1 MVRTAAILA
10 LLLPVAAAADE
21 VVLSRGGTI
30 SGIVVER
37 SDTAITLDVG
47 PGRVTLPMSAVKQ
60 VREGRSSLTAYRER
74 AARLAPGDLAGWLE
88 LAWWARDHRLETQSR
103 AALEQVVQFD
113 PDHLLAR
120 QALGQVRL
128 GDRWV
133 SREESLRARGYVLF
147 EGAWITR
154 EERAT
159 LLRERAE
166 SAAAARARAEA
177 EARIR
182 EAEARARAAEAE
194 ARQAEAA
201 LRAAEAGVGGIP
213 YEYVLWGGG
222 GHGPRPHKRG
232 RGTGTRPAPSPCWA
246 GCGEKGT
253 VVAPGAIRPPST
265 GTGRDV
271 SGSRRSAGRRSSDR
285 RSASQGTSAP
295 LPRRP

>member
-1 MVRTAAILA
+1 MVRTAAVLA
-10 LLLPVAAAADE
+10 LLLPLAAVADE
-21 VVLSRGGTI
+21 VVLSAGGTV

-37 SDTAITLDVG
+37 SDVAITLEVG
-47 PGRVTLPMSAVKQ
+47 PGRVTLPMSSVRE
-60 VREGRSSLTAYRER
+60 VREGRSALTAYRER

-88 LAWWARDHRLETQSR
+88 LARWARGHGLGTQAR
-103 AALEQVVQFD
+103 AALEQVLRLD
-113 PDHLLAR
+113 PDQLLAR

-133 SREESLRARGYVLF
+133 SREESLGARGYVLF
-147 EGAWITR
+147 EGDWITL
-154 EERAT
+154 EERTA

-166 SAAAARARAEA
+166 AAAAARARVEA

-194 ARQAEAA
+194 ARRAEAT
-201 LRAAEAGVGGIP
+201 LRAAEAGAGGIP

-222 GHGPRPHKRG
+222 GRGPRAHQRG
-232 RGTGTRPAPSPCWA
+232 GRTSARPSPSPCWA

-253 VVAPGAIRPPST
+253 IVTPGASRPLPT
-265 GTGRDV
+265 GTERNV

-285 RSASQGTSAP
+285 RSASQRTSAP
-295 LPRRP
+295 LRRGP